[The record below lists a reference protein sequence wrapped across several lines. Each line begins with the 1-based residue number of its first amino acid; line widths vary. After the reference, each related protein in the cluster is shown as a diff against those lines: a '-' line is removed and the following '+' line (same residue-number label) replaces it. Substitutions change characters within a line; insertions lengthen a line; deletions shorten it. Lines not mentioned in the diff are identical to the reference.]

1 MGRMKMSKLDDFKK
15 ISAEE
20 DLLIKI
26 KLTLDDA
33 EVMCAVVDTFSVD
46 RTNYIVFLPLDV
58 VDPDICD
65 LLIFRLLSR
74 DTDTIKYEAIDNDE
88 EFYRVI
94 HTYDALLHEEPGNA
108 QIDLQNAI
116 FF

>member
-1 MGRMKMSKLDDFKK
+1 MSKLDDLKS
-15 ISAEE
+15 INCEE

>member
-1 MGRMKMSKLDDFKK
+1 
-15 ISAEE
+15 
-20 DLLIKI
+20 
-26 KLTLDDA
+26 LTVNDT
-33 EVMCAVVDTFSVD
+33 EVNCAIVDTFSVD
-46 RTNYIVFLPLDV
+46 KRNYVVFLPLEV

-108 QIDLQNAI
+108 QIEEKKLI
-116 FF
+116 YF